1 MIVCW
6 SHVKIHTL
14 EIAAAAPC
22 RNISTSTSIS
32 ISISISLAARSNL
45 AAIGRSGGG
54 TQRVRLLLFV

>member
-32 ISISISLAARSNL
+32 ISISLAARSNL